1 MLKLKGPFVIYV
13 IWQFCVK
20 FISAIKCCCS
30 ISDICWLTWLMQQC
44 IMGQARLLSKSC
56 MLHINI
62 SCRSNIICQTPKDK
76 EAFIDKSRFM
86 RVPDTNCHCSCVLFA
101 HGAVCPAVLHH
112 TYQISA
118 CRLAP
123 SLSSWQ
129 YSSSGHQILSSH
141 KFEIP
146 ALVKMKCTI
155 WRDWL
160 ESFHLLTCIEF
171 LERPMGISTTKES
184 FNMINT
190 TLLGRNWS
198 TFSHLLHL
206 MNCG

>member
-1 MLKLKGPFVIYV
+1 MTSHTSSRSL
-13 IWQFCVK
+13 
-20 FISAIKCCCS
+20 ISSVMA
-30 ISDICWLTWLMQQC
+30 
-44 IMGQARLLSKSC
+44 
-56 MLHINI
+56 H
-62 SCRSNIICQTPKDK
+62 
-76 EAFIDKSRFM
+76 
-86 RVPDTNCHCSCVLFA
+86 VFA

-123 SLSSWQ
+123 SLLVTIFQLWSPDPQ
-129 YSSSGHQILSSH
+129 YSH

-146 ALVKMKCTI
+146 ALVKMKCTM
-155 WRDWL
+155 WRDWP

-184 FNMINT
+184 LNMINT

-206 MNCG
+206 MNCR